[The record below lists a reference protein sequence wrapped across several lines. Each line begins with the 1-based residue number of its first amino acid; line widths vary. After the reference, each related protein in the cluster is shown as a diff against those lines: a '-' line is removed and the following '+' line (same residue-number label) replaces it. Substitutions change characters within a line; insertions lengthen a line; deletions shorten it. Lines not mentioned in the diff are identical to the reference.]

1 MKRALFQARHN
12 VLRFI
17 WLYYSSPCEIS
28 SQALMPSIGSC
39 SGNVVQ
45 PMTKSLYDWSCLA
58 LVIEN

>member
-1 MKRALFQARHN
+1 
-12 VLRFI
+12 
-17 WLYYSSPCEIS
+17 
-28 SQALMPSIGSC
+28 MPSIGSC